1 MKKESFF
8 DKAGTRSVLASLVAI
23 LVGMLAG
30 GVIILIV
37 GLTNPTLGIKG
48 AWEGIRLVVAG
59 LFATG
64 RDASGSLIFGFNSA
78 SFGNML
84 FRAVPLIMTGLSVAL
99 GNKAGLFNIG
109 APGQYLAGT
118 AASLFVALSVPTN
131 VVPAWLVW
139 IVALLAGM
147 LAGACWGAIPGILKA
162 YLNINE
168 VLACIMTNWIAANA
182 VTWVFD
188 VSSLKNVLEGTKS
201 GYIYKTSTIL
211 NDVVADGVRSTVGVN
226 IPEGAQ
232 LVATRGGVATGK
244 MGLDTI
250 FSGSQVNGGI
260 LVAILIAI
268 VIYVILSRTTLGY
281 QLKACGAN
289 RYAARYAGIQDK
301 RNIVLTMALAGAL
314 AAAGGALYYLSGN
327 TEFFWNTYQ
336 SLPAEGFNG
345 IPVALLAINNPLGV
359 VFSAVFMSMLQICGQ
374 KLTELTAYNE
384 YITNVIIAVI
394 VYLSAF
400 MLVIKMWIG
409 KLRKGKAVNK

>member
-8 DKAGTRSVLASLVAI
+8 DKAGTRRVLASLVAI

-30 GVIILIV
+30 SVIILIV
-37 GLTNPTLGIKG
+37 GLGNPSLGIKG
-48 AWEGIRLVVAG
+48 AWEGIRLVVGG

-64 RDASGSLIFGFNSA
+64 RNSSGGLTFGFNSA

-84 FRAVPLIMTGLSVAL
+84 FRAAPLIMTGLSVAL

-118 AASLFVALSVPTN
+118 AASLFTALYLPTD
-131 VVPAWLVW
+131 VIPAWLVW
-139 IVALLAGM
+139 IIALLMGM
-147 LAGACWGAIPGILKA
+147 MAGACWGAIPGLLKA

-168 VLACIMTNWIAANA
+168 VLACIMTNWISANA
-182 VTWVFD
+182 VTWLFD
-188 VSSLKNVLEGTKS
+188 VSTLKNILEGTKS

-211 NDVVADGVRSTVGVN
+211 NDVVIDGVRNTVGAN

-232 LVATRGGVATGK
+232 VVASRGGVATAK
-244 MGLDTI
+244 MGLDSI

-260 LVAILIAI
+260 LVAILIAV
-268 VIYVILSRTTLGY
+268 VIYLLLSRTTLGY

-289 RYAARYAGIQDK
+289 RYAARYAGIKDK
-301 RNIVLTMALAGAL
+301 RNIVLTMAIAGAL
-314 AAAGGALYYLSGN
+314 AASGGALYYLSGN

-336 SLPAEGFNG
+336 SLPSEGFNG

-359 VFSAVFMSMLQICGQ
+359 IFSAIFMSMLQICGQ

-409 KLRKGKAVNK
+409 KLRKGKAGDK

>member
-1 MKKESFF
+1 MKKESFL

-23 LVGMLAG
+23 LIGMLAG
-30 GVIILIV
+30 SVVILIV
-37 GLTNPTLGIKG
+37 GLTNPSLGISG
-48 AWEGIRLVVAG
+48 AWEGIRLVVGG

-64 RDASGSLIFGFNSA
+64 RDTVGNLSFGFNPA

-118 AASLFVALSVPTN
+118 AASLFVALSVPTSA
-131 VVPAWLVW
+131 VPAWLVW
-139 IVALLAGM
+139 IMALLTGM
-147 LAGACWGAIPGILKA
+147 MAGALWGSIPGMLKA

-182 VTWVFD
+182 VTWIFD
-188 VSSLKNVLEGTKS
+188 SSSLKNVLEGTKS
-201 GYIYKTSTIL
+201 GYIYKTSTVI
-211 NDVVADGVRSTVGVN
+211 NDVIVDGVRTVAGTN

-232 LVATRGGVATGK
+232 VLSTRGGVATAK
-244 MGLDTI
+244 LGLDSLFT
-250 FSGSQVNGGI
+250 GSQVNAGI
-260 LVAILIAI
+260 LVAIVIAV
-268 VIYVILSRTTLGY
+268 VIYILLSKTTLGY

-289 RYAARYAGIQDK
+289 RYAARYAGIRDK

-314 AAAGGALYYLSGN
+314 SAAGGALYYLSGN

-345 IPVALLAINNPLGV
+345 IPVALLAINNPVGV
-359 VFSAVFMSMLQICGQ
+359 IFSATFMSMLQICGQ
-374 KLTELTAYNE
+374 KLTELRAYNE

-400 MLVIKMWIG
+400 MLVIKTWIG
-409 KLRKGKAVNK
+409 KLRKGKAVEK

>member
-30 GVIILIV
+30 GVIIVIV

-48 AWEGIRLVVAG
+48 AWAGIRLVVAG

-244 MGLDTI
+244 MGLDAI

-268 VIYVILSRTTLGY
+268 VIYILLSRTTLGY

-289 RYAARYAGIQDK
+289 RYAARYAGIKDK
-301 RNIVLTMALAGAL
+301 RNIVLTMAMAGAL

>member
-1 MKKESFF
+1 MSFWKKESTQ
-8 DKAGTRSVLASLVAI
+8 KVLASLISILIGLVVGAI
-23 LVGMLAG
+23 V
-30 GVIILIV
+30 VLIV
-37 GLTNPTLGIKG
+37 GIFNKSISLKG
-48 AWEGIRLVVAG
+48 AWEGIRLIFIG
-59 LFATG
+59 ILSTG
-64 RDASGSLIFGFNSA
+64 RDAKGALTWGFNPA
-78 SFGNML
+78 SIGNML
-84 FRAVPLIMTGLSVAL
+84 FRATPLVMTGLSVAL
-99 GNKAGLFNIG
+99 AFKTGLFNIG
-109 APGQYLAGT
+109 APGQYLMGT
-118 AASLFVALSVPTN
+118 LATLFIALSIPSGAL
-131 VVPAWLVW
+131 PGWLIW
-139 IVALLAGM
+139 LLAFLGGILAGM
-147 LAGACWGAIPGILKA
+147 LWGAIPGLVKA
-162 YLNINE
+162 FLNINE

-226 IPEGAQ
+226 IPEG
-232 LVATRGGVATGK
+232 V
-244 MGLDTI
+244 
-250 FSGSQVNGGI
+250 
-260 LVAILIAI
+260 IAI

-301 RNIVLTMALAGAL
+301 RNIVLTMAMAGAL

>member
-8 DKAGTRSVLASLVAI
+8 DKAGVRSVLASLVAI

-64 RDASGSLIFGFNSA
+64 RNPSGSLTFGFNSA

-118 AASLFVALSVPTN
+118 AASLITALSLPTN
-131 VVPAWLVW
+131 VLPPWLVW
-139 IVALLAGM
+139 IIALLMGM
-147 LAGACWGAIPGILKA
+147 MAGACWGAIPGFLKA

-182 VTWVFD
+182 VTWIFD
-188 VSSLKNVLEGTKS
+188 VSNLKNVLEGTKS

-211 NDVVADGVRSTVGVN
+211 NDVVIDGVRTTVGAN

-244 MGLDTI
+244 MGLDAI

-268 VIYVILSRTTLGY
+268 VIYIMLSKTTLGY

-301 RNIVLTMALAGAL
+301 RNIVLTMAMAGAL